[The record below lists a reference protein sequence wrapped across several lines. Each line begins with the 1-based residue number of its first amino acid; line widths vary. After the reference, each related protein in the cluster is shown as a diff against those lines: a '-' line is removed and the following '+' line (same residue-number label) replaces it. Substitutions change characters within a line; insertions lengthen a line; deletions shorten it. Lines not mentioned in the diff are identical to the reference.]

1 MLDGL
6 ISIAGGIL
14 AASAL
19 IVAKKPN
26 AKELINKLTPYT
38 GWIGVVMFLWGI
50 WGVINIVRFLGV
62 LTHAPIMLL
71 FAIAIAL
78 SDLAVGFLLGFGLI
92 TKYTLH
98 GNAVARAR
106 GENVRAKLVPYQAT
120 FGIISIVM
128 GVLYIVWVLT
138 L

>member
-19 IVAKKPN
+19 IVARKPN

-38 GWIGVVMFLWGI
+38 GWIGVVMFIWGI
-50 WGVINIVRFLGV
+50 WGVINIFRFLGV
-62 LTHAPIMLL
+62 LTHSPLLLL
-71 FAIAIAL
+71 FAIGIAL

-92 TKYTLH
+92 TKYTLS
-98 GNAVARAR
+98 GSAVARAR
-106 GENVRAKLVPYQAT
+106 GDNLRAKLVPYQAT
-120 FGIISIVM
+120 FGIIAIIM
-128 GVLYIVWVLT
+128 GVLYILWTLT
-138 L
+138 H

>member
-26 AKELINKLTPYT
+26 AKELITKLTPYT
-38 GWIGVVMFLWGI
+38 GWIGIVMFC
-50 WGVINIVRFLGV
+50 WGVYGLLNIVRFMGV
-62 LTHAPIMLL
+62 LTAAPIF
-71 FAIAIAL
+71 FAFVLATTL

-92 TKYTLH
+92 TKYTLNSSP
-98 GNAVARAR
+98 GARAR
-106 GENVRAKLVPYQAT
+106 GEQLRERLVPYQAT
-120 FGIISIVM
+120 FGLISIAC
-128 GVLYIVWVLT
+128 GTLYIVWVLMH
-138 L
+138 

>member
-38 GWIGVVMFLWGI
+38 GWIGIVMFFWGI
-50 WGVINIVRFLGV
+50 WGVINIFRFLGV
-62 LTHAPIMLL
+62 LTHAPVMLL
-71 FAIAIAL
+71 FAIGIAL

-92 TKYTLH
+92 TKYTLS
-98 GNAVARAR
+98 GNVVARTR

-120 FGIISIVM
+120 FGIISIIL
-128 GVLYIVWVLT
+128 GVIYIVWTLT

>member
-38 GWIGVVMFLWGI
+38 GWIGIVMFC
-50 WGVINIVRFLGV
+50 WGVYGVLNIVRFLGI
-62 LTHAPIMLL
+62 LTAAPL
-71 FAIAIAL
+71 FFVFALAITL

-92 TKYTLH
+92 TKYTLN
-98 GNAVARAR
+98 GSPGARAR
-106 GENVRAKLVPYQAT
+106 GEQLRERLVPYQAT
-120 FGIISIVM
+120 FGIISIVC
-128 GVLYIVWVLT
+128 GVLYIIFMMT
-138 L
+138 H

>member
-19 IVAKKPN
+19 IVARKPN

-38 GWIGVVMFLWGI
+38 GWIGIVMFFWGI
-50 WGVINIVRFLGV
+50 WGVINIIRFLGV
-62 LTHAPIMLL
+62 LTHAPVMLV

-92 TKYTLH
+92 TKYTLN
-98 GNAVARAR
+98 GNVVARTR
-106 GENVRAKLVPYQAT
+106 GENLRAKLVPYQAT
-120 FGIISIVM
+120 FGIIAIVL
-128 GVLYIVWVLT
+128 GVIYIVWMLT

>member
-19 IVAKKPN
+19 IVARKPN

-38 GWIGVVMFLWGI
+38 GWIGIVMFFWGI
-50 WGVINIVRFLGV
+50 WGVINIIRFLGV
-62 LTHAPIMLL
+62 LTHAPVMLL

-92 TKYTLH
+92 TKYTLN
-98 GNAVARAR
+98 GNVVARTR

-120 FGIISIVM
+120 FGIISIVL
-128 GVLYIVWVLT
+128 GVIYILWMLM

>member
-38 GWIGVVMFLWGI
+38 GWIGIVMFFWGI
-50 WGVINIVRFLGV
+50 WGVINIFRFLGV
-62 LTHAPIMLL
+62 LTHSPMLLL

-92 TKYTLH
+92 TKYTLK
-98 GNAVARAR
+98 GSVVARAR

-128 GVLYIVWVLT
+128 GVIYILWVLT
-138 L
+138 H

>member
-50 WGVINIVRFLGV
+50 WGVINILRFLGV
-62 LTHAPIMLL
+62 LTHAPIMML
-71 FAIAIAL
+71 FAIALTL
-78 SDLAVGFLLGFGLI
+78 SNLAVGFLLGFGLI
-92 TKYTLH
+92 TKYTLN
-98 GNAVARAR
+98 GNVVARTR

-120 FGIISIVM
+120 FGIIAIVL
-128 GVLYIVWVLT
+128 GVIYILWMLT

>member
-26 AKELINKLTPYT
+26 AKELLNKLTPYT
-38 GWIGVVMFLWGI
+38 GWIGIVMFFWGI
-50 WGVINIVRFLGV
+50 WGVINIFRFLGV
-62 LTHAPIMLL
+62 LTHAPIMLV

-92 TKYTLH
+92 TKYTLN
-98 GNAVARAR
+98 GNVVARTR

-120 FGIISIVM
+120 FGIISIVL
-128 GVLYIVWVLT
+128 GVIYILWMLT

>member
-19 IVAKKPN
+19 IVARKPN
-26 AKELINKLTPYT
+26 AQQLIDKLTPYT
-38 GWIGVVMFLWGI
+38 GWIGIVMFC
-50 WGVINIVRFLGV
+50 WGVYGVLNVVRFLSFISA
-62 LTHAPIMLL
+62 APVL
-71 FAIAIAL
+71 FAFAAAIAL

-92 TKYTLH
+92 TKYTLN

-106 GENVRAKLVPYQAT
+106 GEAIRTKLVPYQAT
-120 FGIISIVM
+120 FGIISIVL
-128 GVLYIVWVLT
+128 GVLYIVWGMMH
-138 L
+138 